1 MISYLVS
8 WYIVYCFVEPV
19 GAWSEPL
26 GKGLKNPQLLSPCW
40 VLCWR
45 CASSLY
51 TQLDSVPMGLWETH
65 FVWIMR
71 TGRTRFI
78 SNEIPHM
85 LIIRSRSCGLKQMV
99 LGGGVQIQR
108 AGPRGL
114 STAVKTQP
122 LQVHSPSW
130 LQSPEVAVS
139 SDFSSAPASSVN
151 WTEERH
157 SASPPQPQLKL
168 WGWWWLAPAT
178 HCWEAVETISL
189 EPHVLSVVSLTV
201 PQHTK

>member
-1 MISYLVS
+1 MS
-8 WYIVYCFVEPV
+8 
-19 GAWSEPL
+19 
-26 GKGLKNPQLLSPCW
+26 
-40 VLCWR
+40 
-45 CASSLY
+45 
-51 TQLDSVPMGLWETH
+51 LWETH

-122 LQVHSPSW
+122 LQVHSLSW